1 MVASGSLSQTA
12 SNRKALA
19 LKRKLQQQ
27 SSHKSSVS
35 KPKHQQ
41 LKATST
47 ETHDKRI
54 RRNVRERAFANTNR
68 STASS
73 NITTGIT
80 RKTSSI
86 RHSAGRK
93 DACLSLDRTIANS
106 TQINEALR
114 GISGSRAAPAVMT
127 AAEIAQKA
135 REERERM
142 AVAYEQHQ
150 VSVNETIDE
159 LAHLMSG

>member
-1 MVASGSLSQTA
+1 MAASSSLSQTA
-12 SNRKALA
+12 ANRKALA

-27 SSHKSSVS
+27 GSHKRGGS

-47 ETHDKRI
+47 ETHDRRI
-54 RRNVRERAFANTNR
+54 RRSQRERALASASR
-68 STASS
+68 SAGSPTTTA
-73 NITTGIT
+73 GIA
-80 RKTSSI
+80 RKPPSI
-86 RHSAGRK
+86 KHSAGRK
-93 DACLSLDRTIANS
+93 DACLSLDQTIANS

-114 GISGSRAAPAVMT
+114 GIGGNRTAPAVVT
-127 AAEIAQKA
+127 AAEAAQKA
-135 REERERM
+135 RDERERM